1 MLHFDNSEF
10 LDISNHLW
18 MLGCQHPKHL
28 RLWRSLHL
36 HLFVHSQQMIPA
48 LDQQLRKH
56 GTDRNYVYHKNTY
69 TQYYTVKYLDALKSH
84 YDGNTLQFVN
94 SS

>member
-1 MLHFDNSEF
+1 MT
-10 LDISNHLW
+10 
-18 MLGCQHPKHL
+18 
-28 RLWRSLHL
+28 
-36 HLFVHSQQMIPA
+36 PA

-56 GTDRNYVYHKNTY
+56 GTDKNYVYHKNTY

-84 YDGNTLQFVN
+84 YDGNTLQLVK